1 MWMLWPSM
9 NFLCIWILVCVLP
22 SPTSVCASECG
33 LMYVHVCLC
42 GLVYVRACVCV
53 RGCVGVGVWACVTVR
68 VFVCSPLYLD
78 WCLIVLLQVTFKTKI
93 YHCNI
98 TSQVCSHNHWYY
110 CTIIIMALI
119 MFMPLT
125 NPTPSTIVHTLQYR
139 PQRVICVILAPSLTH
154 EPVNSLPENK
164 RITVDM
170 QLRHGRRVM
179 LTE

>member
-1 MWMLWPSM
+1 MVHAVVTLSCFIQHHFRAVLFSVNVVTQHEFPLYMDISV
-9 NFLCIWILVCVLP
+9 FLP

-98 TSQVCSHNHWYY
+98 TSQVCSHNH
-110 CTIIIMALI
+110 
-119 MFMPLT
+119 
-125 NPTPSTIVHTLQYR
+125 
-139 PQRVICVILAPSLTH
+139 
-154 EPVNSLPENK
+154 
-164 RITVDM
+164 
-170 QLRHGRRVM
+170 
-179 LTE
+179 